1 MGGFQGSSGQVLTK
15 RILLTPPGIEP
26 RTAQP
31 VEGSSIDYVSIWYI
45 PQVSY
50 CGLSET
56 SVFHVDGLWELRL
69 FS

>member
-1 MGGFQGSSGQVLTK
+1 MGEFQGSSGRVLAK
-15 RILLTPPGIEP
+15 RKLLTPPGIEL

-31 VEGSSIDYVSIWYI
+31 VKGSSIDYVSIWYA

-50 CGLSET
+50 YGLRET
-56 SVFHVDGLWELRL
+56 NVFHVDGLWGLGL